1 MIIALD
7 VMGGDKGPREMIQGA
22 LSALDKVSAEIML
35 IGDRRTIDGIL
46 KEYGAGNSRIKCT
59 YTSQVIENEDKPVQA
74 IKTKRDSSM
83 VVGFDLLKKKEI
95 DAFISAGNTGALLAG
110 GLLRLGRIRG
120 IDRPSLATV
129 YPMTGKMGILTDA
142 GANAEVKPRNYLEF
156 AMMSSL
162 YAQRVLGIRDPKVG
176 LVNIGVEKNK
186 GTPLLVE
193 TYELLEASDV
203 NFIGNIEGRDI
214 PLGVADIAL
223 ADGFTGNVIL
233 KVTEGV
239 AKSITDHLK
248 TMFMKNP
255 ATRLAALL
263 VRGGLGDFKKTM
275 DYTEYGGA
283 PLLGLKGAVVKA
295 HGSSNQKAIMNALV
309 YAQKYLD
316 SGVIEAIEAYV
327 KKRSEAADEA

>member
-7 VMGGDKGPREMIQGA
+7 VMGGDKGPREMIRGA
-22 LSALDKVSAEIML
+22 LAALERVPSQVML
-35 IGDRRTIDGIL
+35 IGTQETIEGVL
-46 KEYGAGNSRIKCT
+46 EEFKESSPRLSFT
-59 YTSQVIENEDKPVQA
+59 YTTEVIENDDKPVQA
-74 IKTKRDSSM
+74 IKRKKDSSM
-83 VVGFDLLKKKEI
+83 VVGFDLLKKGEI

-129 YPMTGKMGILTDA
+129 YPMKGKMGILTDA
-142 GANAEVKPRNYLEF
+142 GANAEVKPQNYLEF
-156 AMMSSL
+156 ATMASI
-162 YAQRVLGIRDPKVG
+162 YASRVLGISSPKVG
-176 LVNIGVEKNK
+176 LVNIGTEKTK
-186 GTPLLVE
+186 GTPQLLA
-193 TYELLEASDV
+193 TYELLEKSNL

-239 AKSITDHLK
+239 ATSITDHLK
-248 TMFMKNP
+248 SMFMKNTG
-255 ATRLAALL
+255 TRVAALL
-263 VRGGLGDFKKTM
+263 VKSGLAAFKKTM

-295 HGSSNQKAIMNALV
+295 HGSSNHKAIMNAIV

-316 SGVIEAIEAYV
+316 SGVIDEIETYV
-327 KKRSEAADEA
+327 KDRSEAVDEA